1 MNAIEISIKM
11 ETDAIK
17 FYREASEKMVHPV
30 GRNMFLSIMED
41 EKRHLDMLSRIFK
54 DLDIHIKEVSPMK
67 NVKSIFEEL
76 KHDMMERVEA
86 TKDELEAFK
95 IAMHMEKEGIEFYK
109 KAEADASTEKER
121 MLFNMLVHEEDQH
134 YNIFANSYFFMSD
147 TGSWYMW
154 EEHSIV
160 DGGTPWS

>member
-1 MNAIEISIKM
+1 MNAIEIAIKM

-17 FYREASEKMVHPV
+17 FYKKASEKMVHPV
-30 GRNMFLSIMED
+30 GKKMFLSIATD
-41 EKRHLDMLSRIFK
+41 EKRHIEMLRQIFK
-54 DLDIHIKEVSPMK
+54 DINITIKDVSPME
-67 NVKSIFEEL
+67 NVKTIFEEM
-76 KHDMMERVEA
+76 KQEMMERVEA

-95 IAMHMEKEGIEFYK
+95 IAMEMEKKGIEFYK
-109 KAEADASTEKER
+109 KAASEAVKEKEKI
-121 MLFNMLVHEEDQH
+121 LFERLIFEEQQH

-160 DGGTPWS
+160 DGGTPWA

>member
-17 FYREASEKMVHPV
+17 FYRETSEKMVHPV
-30 GRNMFLSIMED
+30 GRKMFLSIMED